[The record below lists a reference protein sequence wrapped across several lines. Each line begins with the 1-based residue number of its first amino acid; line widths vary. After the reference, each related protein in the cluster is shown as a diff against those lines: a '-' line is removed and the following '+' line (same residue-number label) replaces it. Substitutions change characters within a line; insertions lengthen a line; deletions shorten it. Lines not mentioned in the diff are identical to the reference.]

1 MPFII
6 TRLNLPSGIL
16 AMETKSKDTSRCDK
30 RECYGKSE
38 RLTSRKLYP
47 TCENGNVEN
56 VALLFLGFLNL
67 PLSGC
72 ESPLQA
78 QLARSNPRGR
88 ENGNKPERMRVS
100 SQFLS

>member
-1 MPFII
+1 MPFTI

-16 AMETKSKDTSRCDK
+16 AMEITSKDTSGCGK
-30 RECYGKSE
+30 RKCYGKSE
-38 RLTSRKLYP
+38 RLTPRKLYP
-47 TCENGNVEN
+47 TCESSNVEN
-56 VALLFLGFLNL
+56 VALLFLDFLSL

-78 QLARSNPRGR
+78 QLARSDPRR
-88 ENGNKPERMRVS
+88 RKNENKPERMRVS